1 MNYTVKSRQIRR
13 FIGIATALLVLDYFY
28 FYIRMFRNS
37 IDDNSSKVLEE
48 RLMGGF
54 ARVVHRTTA
63 RNFTTVTDAHQN
75 VTSSNGRRSH
85 PVRGAAST
93 TIGMQ
98 VVVEDKKEEK
108 VKAGDFRLP
117 SAPEE
122 QRPSLPHWMTD
133 YFQWHSQ
140 QVTSLTVSSW
150 DSKKYLVLYCGTRTN
165 CGGISDRL
173 KPLPFL
179 VLLAYRSQRVLMIL
193 WIKPAPLE
201 EYLVPPQG
209 GLDWRVPD
217 WLRLEL
223 VKADPHTAIETRHV
237 VDYTERLTNET
248 VLFTK
253 IQVPTAGQDYY
264 DSQSDSLS
272 TYQTVYHSLFRTFF
286 TPAPRLQALI
296 SSKMKDNNLVP
307 GQYSSAHLR
316 AMYGNRVYRDPYE
329 TIALTVNAVNCASNL
344 LPGSPV
350 YFAADIKFAV
360 QVAQEYGRQRSLPVA
375 ALDFLEDPLHL
386 DKDDAWQTRD
396 SSAYDDTF
404 VDLYLLAQSRCVA
417 YRYVVIGAA
426 SFLVSPICHFSF
438 LKHRACISFL
448 SNLTSHPNGLH

>member
-1 MNYTVKSRQIRR
+1 
-13 FIGIATALLVLDYFY
+13 
-28 FYIRMFRNS
+28 
-37 IDDNSSKVLEE
+37 
-48 RLMGGF
+48 
-54 ARVVHRTTA
+54 
-63 RNFTTVTDAHQN
+63 
-75 VTSSNGRRSH
+75 
-85 PVRGAAST
+85 
-93 TIGMQ
+93 
-98 VVVEDKKEEK
+98 

-117 SAPEE
+117 FAREE
-122 QRPSLPHWMTD
+122 QLPSLPKWMTD

-140 QVTSLTVSSW
+140 QVKSLAVSSW
-150 DSKKYLVLYCGTRTN
+150 DSKKYLVLYCGKRIN

-201 EYLVPPQG
+201 EHLVPPEG

-223 VKADPHTAIETRHV
+223 VKANPRTAIETRHA

-264 DSQSDSLS
+264 DLQSDAHS

-286 TPAPRLQALI
+286 TPAPRLEALI
-296 SSKMKDNNLVP
+296 SSKMEDHNLVP
-307 GQYSSAHLR
+307 GQYASAHLR
-316 AMYGNRVYRDPYE
+316 AMYGNRIYRDPYE
-329 TIALTVNAVNCASNL
+329 TIAMTVNAVNCASYL

-396 SSAYDDTF
+396 PSAYDETF
-404 VDLYLLAQSRCVA
+404 VDLYMLAQSRCVA
-417 YRYVVIGAA
+417 YR
-426 SFLVSPICHFSF
+426 
-438 LKHRACISFL
+438 
-448 SNLTSHPNGLH
+448 